1 MKSLECDYTGELF
14 PEIQMMGVVTAYG
27 HSCSV
32 FSLGINLFK
41 NKLER
46 IIL

>member
-1 MKSLECDYTGELF
+1 MKSLECDYMGELF
-14 PEIQMMGVVTAYG
+14 PEIQMLTVVTAYG
-27 HSCSV
+27 HLCPI